1 MNETRQI
8 SLNMQVV
15 EAGAKTTADVGFTT
29 SSGMALH
36 GHGTARRHPDDPD
49 VPQIGDEIAV
59 ARALFELAHKLLDTA
74 AHEIGERMHRRVHL
88 PA

>member
-1 MNETRQI
+1 MNETRT
-8 SLNMQVV
+8 LALDMQVI
-15 EAGAKTTADVGFTT
+15 EAGSKTTADIGMTT
-29 SSGMALH
+29 GSGQALH

-49 VPQIGDEIAV
+49 IPQIGDEIAV

-74 AHEIGERMHRRVHL
+74 AHDIGERQHRRVHL